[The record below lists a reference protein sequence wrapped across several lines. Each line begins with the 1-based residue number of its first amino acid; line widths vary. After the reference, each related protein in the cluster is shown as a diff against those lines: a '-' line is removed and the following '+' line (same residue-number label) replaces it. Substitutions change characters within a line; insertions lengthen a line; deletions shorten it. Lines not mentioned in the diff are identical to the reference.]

1 MKDEGYKTL
10 IQMKRESEARQKA
23 KYRADSKERLKK
35 IAAKKIQTT
44 MIGALDSIEKHLGFL
59 WEEDEEGKCN
69 AGLRETYDLVRQE
82 ILDRGNDQIRNLMT
96 ELDQYDIE
104 WLRYQLKLQV
114 KPRPKE
120 QQE

>member
-1 MKDEGYKTL
+1 MEGEGYKTL

-23 KYRADSKERLKK
+23 KYKVDSKERLKK
-35 IAAKKIQTT
+35 IASKKIQTT

-69 AGLRETYDLVRQE
+69 AGLRETYEIVRQE
-82 ILDRGNDQIRNLMT
+82 ILDRGNDQIRNLST
-96 ELDQYDIE
+96 ELEQYDVE

-114 KPRPKE
+114 KSRE
-120 QQE
+120 NQDNE

>member
-1 MKDEGYKTL
+1 
-10 IQMKRESEARQKA
+10 
-23 KYRADSKERLKK
+23 
-35 IAAKKIQTT
+35 

-59 WEEDEEGKCN
+59 WEEDEEGKQN
-69 AGLRETYDLVRQE
+69 GVLRETYEIVRQE

-114 KPRPKE
+114 RNQKE
-120 QQE
+120 QQDDE

>member
-1 MKDEGYKTL
+1 MDEGYKTL

-23 KYRADSKERLKK
+23 KYKTDSKERLKK
-35 IAAKKIQTT
+35 IAAKKVQTT

-59 WEEDEEGKCN
+59 WEEDDQGKCN
-69 AGLRETYDLVRQE
+69 SGLRDTYEIVRQE
-82 ILDRGNDQIRNLMT
+82 ILDRGNDQIRNLIT

-114 KPRPKE
+114 RNTKE
-120 QQE
+120 Q